1 MILEGQTS
9 SENSTSWYLL
19 PPSAESKP
27 GGEIPTPIT
36 RSQQAGRERCGD
48 PAWSRLPRSRR
59 GSLQQRAG
67 VVGAN
72 PYRASMTFARR
83 LAQVDNIPQQD
94 SAERAFNKLTRT
106 FAAQMSALKEY
117 RSKGRAKDDRPAC
130 TRRRRRT
137 GHRRQR
143 QCPTEGHRGGRGA
156 RKKWRSTPCTCRVPR
171 CRAISK
177 RSGKP
182 CQAPAVRG
190 HEVCRMHGA
199 RGGAPMGN
207 RNALKHGAHIAK
219 ARALN
224 REIQALARMA
234 RATMAE
240 IG

>member
-1 MILEGQTS
+1 
-9 SENSTSWYLL
+9 
-19 PPSAESKP
+19 
-27 GGEIPTPIT
+27 
-36 RSQQAGRERCGD
+36 
-48 PAWSRLPRSRR
+48 
-59 GSLQQRAG
+59 
-67 VVGAN
+67 
-72 PYRASMTFARR
+72 MTFARR
-83 LAQVDNIPQQD
+83 LAQVDNIPKRTQPNAP
-94 SAERAFNKLTRT
+94 SKLTRT

-117 RSKGRAKDDRPAC
+117 RSKGEQKMTDQHVHVGDGGQAIVGNVNA
-130 TRRRRRT
+130 
-137 GHRRQR
+137 
-143 QCPTEGHRGGRGA
+143 PTEGHRGGRGA
-156 RKKWRSTPCTCRVPR
+156 RKKWRSTPGTCRVPR

-182 CQAPAVRG
+182 CQAPAVRD